1 MLSFQLAEAPDRA
14 ALTLYSSRPD
24 VFGTGTLNLAAV
36 FAAHAKILL
45 TSGEH
50 SPSVEGLERAIGT
63 RRQIDMAIE
72 TLMDVHDVS
81 EETAFAMLRV
91 TSDHLNRR
99 LRDIADDVARTGR
112 LPTRDSSNE

>member
-1 MLSFQLAEAPDRA
+1 
-14 ALTLYSSRPD
+14 
-24 VFGTGTLNLAAV
+24 
-36 FAAHAKILL
+36 
-45 TSGEH
+45 
-50 SPSVEGLERAIGT
+50 
-63 RRQIDMAIE
+63 MAIE